1 MSYRFT
7 ALVPALAFAALAACD
22 QGSTGPSA
30 TGNTT
35 FRLSQ
40 GSSTAAASL
49 IALDDHGDGD
59 HGDNNAS
66 VPLADIKAIDV
77 RVTGIAALPL
87 GNDSL
92 SDDQW
97 FKLSTP
103 HPMTLNLL
111 ALPTKADSGL
121 LVTRGNLPAGTY
133 GHLRILFDTA
143 TITFARTDTLG
154 HGKSVRVFKA
164 DSTYPL
170 FIGGFGMPND
180 TVSDKDDDD
189 ANHFGIVVP
198 ATTFTVSKDTS
209 STISIVFNP
218 GASVRRVLVT
228 GHGLR
233 LAPVIFAARHEDAD
247 SAEKHGSG
255 HHD

>member
-7 ALVPALAFAALAACD
+7 ALVPALALAALAACD

-49 IALDDHGDGD
+49 IALDDHGDGEHGD
-59 HGDNNAS
+59 GGHGDNNAS

-77 RVTGIAALPL
+77 RVTGIAALPI

-92 SDDQW
+92 RDDQW

-103 HPMTLNLL
+103 HAVTLNLL

-121 LVTRGNLPAGTY
+121 LVTRGNLPAGRY

-143 TITFARTDTLG
+143 TITFAHTDTLG
-154 HGKSVRVFKA
+154 HGKSVRV
-164 DSTYPL
+164 
-170 FIGGFGMPND
+170 
-180 TVSDKDDDD
+180 
-189 ANHFGIVVP
+189 
-198 ATTFTVSKDTS
+198 
-209 STISIVFNP
+209 
-218 GASVRRVLVT
+218 
-228 GHGLR
+228 
-233 LAPVIFAARHEDAD
+233 
-247 SAEKHGSG
+247 
-255 HHD
+255 